1 MERQGARNVWV
12 VSTAISIKNNWDLVF
27 KNYGMT
33 NYRMIKCLADLDK
46 VQDGEFV
53 IITLNM
59 LTKYRKQIKRHIKM
73 RNQNVCLVFDESD
86 EMTNRIASAQRLCWI
101 VFGECGLSW
110 K

>member
-1 MERQGARNVWV
+1 MVQQNARNVWV

-27 KNYGMT
+27 KNYDMP
-33 NYRMIKCLADLDK
+33 NYRMIRRLADLDA

-53 IITLNM
+53 IITLNQ

-86 EMTNRIASAQRLCWI
+86 EMTMVVENNHGKLYHLLPRRHSMT
-101 VFGECGLSW
+101 
-110 K
+110 